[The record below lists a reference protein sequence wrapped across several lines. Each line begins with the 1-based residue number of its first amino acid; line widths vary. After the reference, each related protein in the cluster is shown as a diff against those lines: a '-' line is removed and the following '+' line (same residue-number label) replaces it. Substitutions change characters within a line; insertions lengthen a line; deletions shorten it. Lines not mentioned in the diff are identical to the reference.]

1 MTLFTPE
8 HAVGMRAMI
17 RALAGDADATGV
29 ELRAAI
35 RRLAN
40 QYDAVEDEALRETG
54 LSGPRWTLLLRLVGE
69 EELRG
74 NTSVSPTYLSRCL
87 RVSKNTVS
95 SLLNGLEEQDLVERV
110 LDSEDKRSFHIHLTP
125 TGRAAVRQTAPEHI
139 ALLNRVMSELSPDE
153 RKQLADL
160 LTKLY
165 SGLTEEAASRA
176 MASAVVETVT
186 VPAPG

>member
-1 MTLFTPE
+1 
-8 HAVGMRAMI
+8 MI
-17 RALAGDADATGV
+17 RALAGDVDATGV
-29 ELRAAI
+29 ELRSAI
-35 RRLAN
+35 RMLAN
-40 QYDAVEDEALRETG
+40 QYDAIEDEALRQND

-74 NTSVSPTYLSRCL
+74 KTDVSPTYLSRCL

-95 SLLNGLEEQDLVERV
+95 SLLNGLEEQGLVERV

-139 ALLNRVMSELSPDE
+139 AFLNRVVSGLSPEE

-160 LTKLY
+160 LTKVY
-165 SGLTEEAASRA
+165 SGLTEEPESRL
-176 MASAVVETVT
+176 MASAVVASVKM
-186 VPAPG
+186 PASG